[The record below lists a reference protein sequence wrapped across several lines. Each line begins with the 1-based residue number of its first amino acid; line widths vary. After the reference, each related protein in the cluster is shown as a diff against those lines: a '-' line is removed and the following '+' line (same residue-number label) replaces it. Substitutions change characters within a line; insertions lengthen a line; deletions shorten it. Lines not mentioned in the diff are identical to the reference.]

1 MDPTDLRGEAG
12 AIAALFVAVSA
23 ALAGLARH
31 YAASVR
37 NPSPLGAKARPP
49 RLDRKQLLSL
59 LENSARNAR
68 SAQIEAFHT
77 VVAVD
82 EAAAGGASA
91 FGFARGAGGGGG
103 RRRPPSVEAVVAAYQ
118 SRVEEFDAQLLAA
131 NSPPGGAPLSE
142 ADVTYALRYYGGSSK
157 GGDAAV
163 AKAEAAVLAAD
174 PLVVARDPKV
184 RVCCACAPLLLLR
197 DGDGSW

>member
-37 NPSPLGAKARPP
+37 NPSPLGTKARPP

-82 EAAAGGASA
+82 EAASSSGSA
-91 FGFARGAGGGGG
+91 FGFSRGGGGG

-142 ADVTYALRYYGGSSK
+142 ADVTYALRYYGK
-157 GGDAAV
+157 GGDDAAV
-163 AKAEAAVLAAD
+163 TKAEAAVLAAD
-174 PLVVARDPKV
+174 PLAVARDPKV
-184 RVCCACAPLLLLR
+184 RRYDASGVR
-197 DGDGSW
+197 